1 MSSQLQMDKYLNRLL
16 YESVDSIDV
25 LGISIAL
32 IYSKEIFKKNED
44 LKNFLIKVFDLQFLP
59 YVMKSRT
66 LIAARVSRTL
76 VKLNDEE
83 IHKIKLKILEYFKS
97 DQESDKVKS
106 SKRNTANEKMKKWLE
121 GL

>member
-16 YESVDSIDV
+16 YESVDSIEV

-76 VKLNDEE
+76 VKLNEEE

-97 DQESDKVKS
+97 DEESDKVKS

>member
-1 MSSQLQMDKYLNRLL
+1 MDKYLNRLL
-16 YESVDSIDV
+16 YESVDSIEV

-44 LKNFLIKVFDLQFLP
+44 LKNFLVKVFDLQFLP

-76 VKLNDEE
+76 VKLNEEE
-83 IHKIKLKILEYFKS
+83 IHKIKLKILDYFKS
-97 DQESDKVKS
+97 DEESDKVKS

>member
-16 YESVDSIDV
+16 YESVDSIEV

-44 LKNFLIKVFDLQFLP
+44 LKNFLVKVFDLQFLP

-76 VKLNDEE
+76 VKLNEEE
-83 IHKIKLKILEYFKS
+83 IHKIKLKILDYFKS
-97 DQESDKVKS
+97 DEESDKVKS

>member
-16 YESVDSIDV
+16 YESVDSIEV